1 MFENISPQRREVI
14 VSRDGNHCFY
24 RAVASVF
31 MLCQPA
37 AWFRKPPWL
46 FWAASTLIFT
56 FNILIVVIYF

>member
-31 MLCQPA
+31 MVTCNLI
-37 AWFRKPPWL
+37 L
-46 FWAASTLIFT
+46 FHALSTGCL
-56 FNILIVVIYF
+56 VP